1 MNHYLKKTAAMLM
14 AASLALAAA
23 GCGTQAAPA
32 MAEEE
37 NAGIAVSV
45 QTPER
50 GTLELQTSYIGTIQP
65 DEIVSVF
72 AKLPATVEKIYFQP
86 GDQVKKGD
94 LLFEL
99 DDKDVMTSVKTAQ
112 AAYRSAAAQVDQ
124 MTGSSYKNTL
134 QQLDTAYDSA
144 YENYKDAED
153 SFEKAEKAWKAAG
166 MPIGTSLHTTYLT
179 TKGIYDQL
187 ETVYKNARK
196 SYNINAEQGYV
207 ELSEVAAATLNQA
220 QVGLDAAMDQLDNC
234 KVRAPIDGVV
244 ESVSLSE
251 LNMAGT
257 AAPAFVIS
265 NKQVL
270 TVSFSVSS
278 SAVMSMKEGDAIT
291 VEKGQNTYHGAITE
305 VGTMASSQNGLFP
318 VKAVLEDPGTDLLT
332 GISVKITAS
341 TQKAEN
347 AMIVPQN
354 AVYYDNGAP
363 YVYVLA
369 DGTAHQVYIET
380 GVSNADQIEVVSG
393 LSESDQLITSWHPN
407 LADGVKAVAAQ

>member
-50 GTLELQTSYIGTIQP
+50 GTLELHTSYIGTIQP

-144 YENYKDAED
+144 YE
-153 SFEKAEKAWKAAG
+153 
-166 MPIGTSLHTTYLT
+166 T
-179 TKGIYDQL
+179 
-187 ETVYKNARK
+187 
-196 SYNINAEQGYV
+196 
-207 ELSEVAAATLNQA
+207 
-220 QVGLDAAMDQLDNC
+220 
-234 KVRAPIDGVV
+234 
-244 ESVSLSE
+244 
-251 LNMAGT
+251 
-257 AAPAFVIS
+257 
-265 NKQVL
+265 
-270 TVSFSVSS
+270 
-278 SAVMSMKEGDAIT
+278 
-291 VEKGQNTYHGAITE
+291 
-305 VGTMASSQNGLFP
+305 
-318 VKAVLEDPGTDLLT
+318 
-332 GISVKITAS
+332 
-341 TQKAEN
+341 
-347 AMIVPQN
+347 
-354 AVYYDNGAP
+354 
-363 YVYVLA
+363 
-369 DGTAHQVYIET
+369 
-380 GVSNADQIEVVSG
+380 
-393 LSESDQLITSWHPN
+393 
-407 LADGVKAVAAQ
+407 